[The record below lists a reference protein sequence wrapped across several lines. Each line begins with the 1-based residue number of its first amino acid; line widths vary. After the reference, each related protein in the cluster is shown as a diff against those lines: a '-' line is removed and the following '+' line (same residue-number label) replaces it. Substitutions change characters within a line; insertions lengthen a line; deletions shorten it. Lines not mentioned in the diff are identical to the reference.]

1 MVKSGDLVRAIARN
15 GKELEGIFINNESE
29 NDIYLR
35 VNDSIRILKKDE
47 YKIVLLNEKNA
58 S

>member
-1 MVKSGDLVRAIARN
+1 
-15 GKELEGIFINNESE
+15 
-29 NDIYLR
+29 LR

-58 S
+58 SWSDLQASYGSNS